1 MHSQKFELTS
11 LLCTASVQAQL
22 LDLRSELTEAKAD
35 RSVVER
41 ELHEQLLQLHALQL
55 QAKCGPAENSEASKN
70 KVVRLVWSDPVATL
84 QRNQRK
90 TTVDRVGFDGLDR
103 CFL

>member
-55 QAKCGPAENSEASKN
+55 QAKSGPAENSEAGKN
-70 KVVRLVWSDPVATL
+70 KVVRLV
-84 QRNQRK
+84 
-90 TTVDRVGFDGLDR
+90 GLTR
-103 CFL
+103 LLHYNVTRGKQL

>member
-1 MHSQKFELTS
+1 M
-11 LLCTASVQAQL
+11 QAQL

-55 QAKCGPAENSEASKN
+55 QAKSGPAENSEAGKN
-70 KVVRLVWSDPVATL
+70 KVVRLVGLTPFATL
-84 QRNQRK
+84 QCNQRK
-90 TTVDRVGFDGLDR
+90 TTVHRIGFDG